1 MQAEEEFLTRTI
13 KSYDATSREYS
24 NRFSTTVLR
33 NHISR
38 FHSMLPHGNAPV
50 LDAGCGSG
58 RDYVELS
65 SKGLEVLGVDL
76 SVELL
81 KLARR
86 AGCQKLVLGDLRRLP
101 VRQASF
107 SGVWSCAS
115 LVHLPPPGFQR
126 AVSEFE
132 RILTPGGVLFLTV
145 RHGSG
150 NEWRD
155 DGAGGARWFQLY
167 AKSDVENIVHEAGF
181 SIETSIIEPGLIRG
195 NWISVFATKGL
206 Q

>member
-1 MQAEEEFLTRTI
+1 
-13 KSYDATSREYS
+13 
-24 NRFSTTVLR
+24 
-33 NHISR
+33 
-38 FHSMLPHGNAPV
+38 MLPYGNASV

-65 SKGLEVLGVDL
+65 SRGLEVLGVDL
-76 SVELL
+76 SMGLL
-81 KLARR
+81 KLARG
-86 AGCQKLVLGDLRRLP
+86 AGCQKLVMSDLRKLP
-101 VRQASF
+101 VRDASF

-115 LVHLPPPGFQR
+115 LVHMPPPGFR
-126 AVSEFE
+126 KAISEFE
-132 RILTPGGVLFLTV
+132 RILTPGGILFLTV

-167 AKSDVENIVHEAGF
+167 AKDEVENIVDEAGF

-195 NWISVFATKGL
+195 SWISVFATKGS